1 MNKIG
6 KENWVTKIQWEY
18 FFGDRGKKRE
28 KYKQKEKS
36 KEKESIKYKGS

>member
-18 FFGDRGKKRE
+18 FFGIEERKEKNTNRKKKAKKKRV
-28 KYKQKEKS
+28 
-36 KEKESIKYKGS
+36 